1 MKGNSTAY
9 WVGFVGLA
17 VALVWATG
25 FWPYS
30 AQVADWAVLIAVVST
45 GVIFTTRLRDVNW
58 EDADV
63 VAYENRNAT
72 VQTTKASATAN

>member
-9 WVGFVGLA
+9 WVGFVGLS

-45 GVIFTTRLRDVNW
+45 AVIFSTRLHDINW

-63 VAYENRNAT
+63 AAFENQRES
-72 VQTTKASATAN
+72 VQTAKAHVSAS